1 MRDRKKDVGMRAVHA
16 AFESM
21 MERADVETV
30 STRPDARQARM
41 AGHSTSLSLARV
53 LAAACLARLDP
64 TQTSVS
70 VWDPSVGEGLAGHLL
85 TEALI
90 SAGVQVQFRGQDIA
104 GDAVAASRARF
115 EGIPDAKFATGDT
128 LSRDEFG
135 DFFADV
141 VIVDAP
147 WGMDWAISAPAIES
161 RQRAGEFRFGLPQ
174 STDSTWLFISLALE
188 KLHRPEEGGG
198 RVVALVNPSALSRG
212 GTNAELRRRV
222 LDTGLLESVVRLPEG
237 LAPNTA
243 LPLYLL
249 TFSNR
254 VGEAGRGKAMI
265 ADLQTQF
272 TTVQRRRKM
281 LDSAVRELE
290 SGLRTGR
297 PGPRNRTVPIR
308 TFIRREARLSRRA
321 HQGQELEWRI
331 TTFRDTAIDAQFLET
346 RYGPGSGVAIVGA
359 VSEAYDLD
367 PGRALRDDAG
377 ELRKNIAANGWA
389 ALRLS
394 GLIESSPGTVESGT
408 TEDAEGEILFIPT
421 ARFGR
426 ASSRAPDP
434 NSNGRVLAVEVDRNQ
449 VDPQFLAA
457 WLNSEQ
463 GSMSRLRAIDA
474 SSSGSHFKALR
485 SESNALM
492 RWADE
497 VIVPVPPMTVQ
508 KRLATAD
515 ARLASFQDELDSQ
528 REGIWSAPEEAD
540 ATVGKFA
547 KLFDDSIGGWLPEL
561 PFPVASAFWTAEI
574 ARTPGDKLGA
584 YFHAWEALV
593 AFHATALLSA
603 CRSDPGSSVEVESSI
618 RKTLDEHNIGIS
630 RASFGTWNVI
640 VEQTSKALRYA
651 LNGDDADETA
661 RVRST
666 FSDLGAPV
674 IDRLL
679 ATDATSKFKAVGT
692 KRNRWRGH
700 GGHVA
705 DERRQEQVAELI
717 ADLRD
722 LRRIVGDAWSQ
733 LPLVRAGS
741 SRRSRTGY
749 SQVVEAAMGTGSPC
763 RTEEIHVADAMH
775 DGELYLVRD
784 GSRSPLRLV
793 SFVQL
798 RAAPRDARY
807 TSYFYN
813 RAEGSS
819 VRMVSYQY
827 GPESKA
833 VDDAAR
839 LREDFGALMPE

>member
-1 MRDRKKDVGMRAVHA
+1 MKAVHP
-16 AFESM
+16 AFEFM
-21 MERADVETV
+21 MERTDVPSGADVPV
-30 STRPDARQARM
+30 PFM
-41 AGHSTSLSLARV
+41 VGPCMSLSLARV
-53 LAAACLARLDP
+53 LAAGCLARLDP
-64 TQTSVS
+64 AQTSVS
-70 VWDPSVGEGLAGHLL
+70 VWDPSVGEGFAGHLL
-85 TEALI
+85 TEALL
-90 SAGVQVQFRGQDIA
+90 SSGVQVQFRGQDIA
-104 GDAVAASRARF
+104 RDAVAASRVRF
-115 EGIPDAKFATGDT
+115 DGIPDAQFAVGDT

-135 DFFADV
+135 DFFADL

-147 WGMDWAISAPAIES
+147 WGMDWATSAPAVES
-161 RQRAGEFRFGLPQ
+161 RRQAGEFRFGLPQ
-174 STDSTWLFISLALE
+174 RNDSTWLFISLALE
-188 KLHRPEEGGG
+188 KLRRPEDGGG
-198 RVVALVNPSALSRG
+198 RVVALVNPGALSHG
-212 GTNAELRRRV
+212 GINAEVRRRV
-222 LDTGLLESVVRLPEG
+222 LDAGLLESVVRLPEG
-237 LAPNTA
+237 LAPNTS

-254 VGEAGRGKAMI
+254 AGEAGRGKAMI

-281 LDSAVRELE
+281 MDSAIRELE

-297 PGPRNRTVPIR
+297 PGPRNRTVTLR
-308 TFIRREARLSRRA
+308 TFIRREAQVSRRA
-321 HQGQELEWRI
+321 RQGQKLDWRI
-331 TTFRDTAIDAQFLET
+331 TTFRDTAIDTQFLDA
-346 RYGPGSGVAIVGA
+346 RYGPDAGVSIVGA
-359 VSEAYDLD
+359 ASEAYDLD

-377 ELRKNIAANGWA
+377 QLLKSLAGNDRP

-394 GLIESSPGTVESGT
+394 GLIEASPRTSERGATD
-408 TEDAEGEILFIPT
+408 DAEGDALFVPT
-421 ARFGR
+421 TRFGR
-426 ASSRAPDP
+426 ACSGAPDP
-434 NSNGRVLAVEVDRNQ
+434 ASSGRVLAVEVDRSRI
-449 VDPQFLAA
+449 DPQFLAA

-463 GSMSRLRAIDA
+463 GATSRLRAIDA
-474 SSSGSHFKALR
+474 SSSGSYLKALR
-485 SESNALM
+485 SEPKALM

-497 VIVPVPPMTVQ
+497 LIVPVPPMTVQ
-508 KRLATAD
+508 ERLATAD

-528 REGIWSAPEEAD
+528 REGIWSTPDEAE
-540 ATVGKFA
+540 AAVGKFA
-547 KLFDDSIGGWLPEL
+547 KVFDDSIAGWLAEL
-561 PFPVASAFWTAEI
+561 PFPVASALWTAET
-574 ARTPGDKLGA
+574 ARTPGDKLEA

-618 RKTLDEHNIGIS
+618 RKTLDEHGIGIN

-640 VEQTSKALRYA
+640 IEQTSKALRRA
-651 LNGDDADETA
+651 LNGDDSDEIA
-661 RVRST
+661 RVRSA
-666 FSDLGAPV
+666 FSDLGAPT
-674 IDRLL
+674 IARLL
-679 ATDATSKFKAVGT
+679 ATEATSKFKVVGD

-700 GGHVA
+700 SGHVA
-705 DERRQEQVAELI
+705 DERREEQIEELI

-741 SRRSRTGY
+741 SKRGRTGY
-749 SQVVEAAMGTGSPC
+749 SQIVEVAMGTGTPF

-798 RAAPRDARY
+798 RGAPSDAHY

-813 RAEGSS
+813 RTEGSS

-827 GPESKA
+827 GPESEA

>member
-1 MRDRKKDVGMRAVHA
+1 MRAVHP
-16 AFESM
+16 AFEAM

-30 STRPDARQARM
+30 STGLDVREAFT

-53 LAAACLARLDP
+53 LAAGCLARLDP
-64 TQTSVS
+64 MQASVS
-70 VWDPSVGEGLAGHLL
+70 IWDPSVGEGFAGHLL
-85 TEALI
+85 TEALL
-90 SAGVQVQFRGQDIA
+90 SSGVQVQFRGQDIA
-104 GDAVAASRARF
+104 SDAVTASRSRF
-115 EGIPDAKFATGDT
+115 GGIRDAQFASGDT

-135 DFFADV
+135 DFSADL

-147 WGMDWAISAPAIES
+147 WEMDWAVSAPAVES
-161 RQRAGEFRFGLPQ
+161 RRRAGEFRFGLPQ
-174 STDSTWLFISLALE
+174 RSDSTWLFISLALE
-188 KLHRPEEGGG
+188 KLRRSEDGGG
-198 RVVALVNPSALSRG
+198 RVAALVNPGALSRG
-212 GTNAELRRRV
+212 GTNTELRRRV
-222 LDTGLLESVVRLPEG
+222 LDAGLLESVVRLPEG

-254 VGEAGRGKAMI
+254 VGEASRGRAMI

-272 TTVQRRRKM
+272 TTVQRRRKI

-308 TFIRREARLSRRA
+308 TFIRREARLSRRG
-321 HQGQELEWRI
+321 HQSQELEWRV
-331 TTFRDTAIDAQFLET
+331 TTFRDTAIDAQFLEA
-346 RYGPGSGVAIVGA
+346 RYGPGSGISIVGA
-359 VSEAYDLD
+359 ASEAYDLD
-367 PGRALRDDAG
+367 PGRVLRDDAG
-377 ELRKNIAANGWA
+377 ELLKKIAANGWP

-408 TEDAEGEILFIPT
+408 TEDAEGDALFIPS

-426 ASSRAPDP
+426 ASFRAPDP
-434 NSNGRVLAVEVDRNQ
+434 NSNGRVLAVEVDRSR
-449 VDPQFLAA
+449 VHPQFLAA

-463 GSMSRLRAIDA
+463 GSMSRLRAVSA
-474 SSSGSHFKALR
+474 SSSGTHFKALR
-485 SESNALM
+485 SEPKALM

-497 VIVPVPPMTVQ
+497 VIVPVPPMAVQ
-508 KRLATAD
+508 ERLAAAD
-515 ARLASFQDELDSQ
+515 ARLASFQDQLDSQ
-528 REGIWSAPEEAD
+528 REGIWSAPDEAD
-540 ATVGKFA
+540 AAVGKFA
-547 KLFDDSIGGWLPEL
+547 KLFDDSIGGWLTEL
-561 PFPVASAFWTAEI
+561 PFPVASALWTAET
-574 ARTPGDKLGA
+574 ARTPGDRLEA

-593 AFHATALLSA
+593 AFHATALPSA

-618 RKTLDEHNIGIS
+618 RKTLDEHGIGIS

-640 VEQTSKALRYA
+640 IEQTSKALRSA

-661 RVRST
+661 RVRSA

-674 IDRLL
+674 IARLL
-679 ATDATSKFKAVGT
+679 ATEATSKFKDVGD

-700 GGHVA
+700 GGHLA

-722 LRRIVGDAWSQ
+722 LRRVVGDAWSQ

-741 SRRSRTGY
+741 SRRSKSGY
-749 SQVVEAAMGTGSPC
+749 SQVVEVAMGAGSPF

-798 RAAPRDARY
+798 RGAPSDAQY

-813 RAEGSS
+813 RTEGSS

-827 GPESKA
+827 GPESEA

-839 LREDFGALMPE
+839 LREDFGALMSE

>member
-1 MRDRKKDVGMRAVHA
+1 MRAAHP

-21 MERADVETV
+21 MELVDVETV
-30 STRPDARQARM
+30 STGPDAQEAFI
-41 AGHSTSLSLARV
+41 AGHSTSLSLARM
-53 LAAACLARLDP
+53 LAAGCLARLDP

-70 VWDPSVGEGLAGHLL
+70 VWDPAVGEGLAGHLL
-85 TEALI
+85 TAALI
-90 SAGVQVQFRGQDIA
+90 SSGVHVQFRGQDIA
-104 GDAVAASRARF
+104 SNAVAASRARF
-115 EGIPDAKFATGDT
+115 ERISDAQFATGDT

-135 DFFADV
+135 DFSADL

-147 WGMDWAISAPAIES
+147 WGLDWAMSAPAVES
-161 RQRAGEFRFGLPQ
+161 RRRDGEFSFGLPQ
-174 STDSTWLFISLALE
+174 RSDSTWLFISLALE
-188 KLHRPEEGGG
+188 KLRRPEDGGG
-198 RVVALVNPSALSRG
+198 RVVALVNPGALSLG

-222 LDTGLLESVVRLPEG
+222 LDAGLLEAVVRLPEG

-254 VGEAGRGKAMI
+254 LGEAARGKAMI

-272 TTVQRRRKM
+272 TTVQRRKTM
-281 LDSAVRELE
+281 LESAVREFE
-290 SGLRTGR
+290 SGLRTGK

-308 TFIRREARLSRRA
+308 TFIRREAWVSRRA
-321 HQGQELEWRI
+321 RQGEELEWRI
-331 TTFRDTAIDAQFLET
+331 TTFRDTAIDAQLLET
-346 RYGPGSGVAIVGA
+346 RYGPGSGVSLVGA
-359 VSEAYDLD
+359 ASEAYDLD
-367 PGRALRDDAG
+367 PSPALRDDAG
-377 ELRKNIAANGWA
+377 ELLKKIAANGWP

-394 GLIESSPGTVESGT
+394 GLIESSPRTIESGT
-408 TEDAEGEILFIPT
+408 TEDNEVDHLFVPT

-426 ASSRAPDP
+426 ASSRTPDP
-434 NSNGRVLAVEVDRNQ
+434 NSNGRVLAVEVDRSR

-474 SSSGSHFKALR
+474 SSSGTHFKALR
-485 SESNALM
+485 SEPKALM

-508 KRLATAD
+508 ERLTTAD

-528 REGIWSAPEEAD
+528 REGIWSAPDEAD
-540 ATVGKFA
+540 AAVGKFA
-547 KLFDDSIGGWLPEL
+547 KLFDDSIDGWLKEL
-561 PFPVASAFWTAEI
+561 PFPVASALWTAET
-574 ARTPGDKLGA
+574 ARTPGGKLEA
-584 YFHAWEALV
+584 YFHAWEAFV

-618 RKTLDEHNIGIS
+618 RKTLDEHGIGIS

-640 VEQTSKALRYA
+640 IEQTSKSLRHA
-651 LNGDDADETA
+651 LNGDDVDATA
-661 RVRST
+661 RVRSA
-666 FSDLGAPV
+666 FSDLGAP
-674 IDRLL
+674 IIARLL
-679 ATDATSKFKAVGT
+679 ATEVTSKFKTVGD

-705 DERRQEQVAELI
+705 DERREEQVAELI

-741 SRRSRTGY
+741 SRRSKAGY
-749 SQVVEAAMGTGSPC
+749 SQVVEVAMGASSPF

-784 GSRSPLRLV
+784 GSQSPLRLV
-793 SFVQL
+793 NFVQL
-798 RAAPRDARY
+798 RGAPSDARY

-813 RAEGSS
+813 RTEGGN
-819 VRMVSYQY
+819 VRMVSYQF
-827 GPESKA
+827 GPESEA

-839 LREDFGALMPE
+839 LREDFGALIPE